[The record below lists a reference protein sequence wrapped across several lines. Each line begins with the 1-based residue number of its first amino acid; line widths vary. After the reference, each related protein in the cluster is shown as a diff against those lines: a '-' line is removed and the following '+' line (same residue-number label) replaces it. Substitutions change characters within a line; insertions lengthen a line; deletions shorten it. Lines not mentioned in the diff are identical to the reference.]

1 MKILHIDDN
10 ATFTEVLSKLLEL
23 HDHTCD
29 VSNDGK
35 EALQMAL
42 TNKYDA
48 IILDLDMPEFTGNDF
63 IDELVKIGIISS
75 QNIIVLTGLLPSEE
89 EVQDMISKGV
99 KICVE
104 KPISIEKLND
114 ILASLVIKPSTT

>member
-63 IDELVKIGIISS
+63 IDELVKVGVISS
-75 QNIIVLTGLLPSEE
+75 QNIIVLTGLLPSEQ

-114 ILASLVIKPSTT
+114 ILVSLTIKPSTS

>member
-23 HDHTCD
+23 HDHVCE

-63 IDELVKIGIISS
+63 IGELVRIGIISS

-114 ILASLVIKPSTT
+114 ILASLTIKPSTS

>member
-1 MKILHIDDN
+1 MRILHIDDN
-10 ATFTEVLSKLLEL
+10 TTFTEVLSKLLEL
-23 HDHTCD
+23 HDHTCE

-63 IDELVKIGIISS
+63 IDELEKLGVISS
-75 QNIIVLTGLLPSEE
+75 QNIIVLTGLLPSEK

-114 ILASLVIKPSTT
+114 ILASLTIKPATS

>member
-1 MKILHIDDN
+1 MRILHIDDN

-23 HDHTCD
+23 HDHTCE

-48 IILDLDMPEFTGNDF
+48 IILDLDMPGFTGNDF
-63 IDELVKIGIISS
+63 IDELEKLGVISS

-89 EVQDMISKGV
+89 EVEDMISKGV

-104 KPISIEKLND
+104 KPISIEKLNE
-114 ILASLVIKPSTT
+114 ILASFAIRPSTI

>member
-1 MKILHIDDN
+1 MRILHIDDN

-23 HDHTCD
+23 HDHTCE

-42 TNKYDA
+42 ANKYDA

-63 IDELVKIGIISS
+63 INELERLRVISL

-114 ILASLVIKPSTT
+114 ILSSLTIKPSTS

>member
-1 MKILHIDDN
+1 MRILHIDDN

-23 HDHTCD
+23 HDHTCE

-63 IDELVKIGIISS
+63 IDELEKLGVISS

-89 EVQDMISKGV
+89 EVEDMISKGV

-104 KPISIEKLND
+104 KPISIEKLNE
-114 ILASLVIKPSTT
+114 ILASFAIRPSTI